1 MSLFTSLVGI
11 GLNKFLG
18 GKKDE
23 GAGST
28 AFAEFEL
35 GEKRRDAM
43 NRAKQIRM
51 ESAGVTKGGVA
62 AHKAIGDRIFQSIY
76 QDAYRGA
83 DNAVNLVIQQAIN
96 ENKAKSVV
104 RQIKYDF
111 GVDAGEGPRLKRK

>member
-1 MSLFTSLVGI
+1 MSLLTSLVGI

-62 AHKAIGDRIFQSIY
+62 AQRAVGDRIFQSIY

-111 GVDAGEGPRLKRK
+111 GVDAGEEPRLKRK

>member
-1 MSLFTSLVGI
+1 MSLLTSLVGI

-18 GKKDE
+18 GKKG
-23 GAGST
+23 GAGTS